1 MTYERNKKGMQIF
14 MKNFQ
19 FISKSETDTKNFAK
33 ALASK
38 LKNKDIIV
46 LTR

>member
-1 MTYERNKKGMQIF
+1 

-19 FISKSETDTKNFAK
+19 FISKSEKDTKKIAFN
-33 ALASK
+33 LASK
-38 LKNKDIIV
+38 LKNKDIII